1 MLQFSSPPGASLM
14 RKISVIYIFGL
25 FLLSS
30 GACGEVVVPE
40 PTQTVRDFLGA
51 SIITTTLNPT
61 ATRSYEV
68 AGEKTDGGELAGHE
82 IVAGGPA
89 LDEDEVRL
97 FQSIVLDEK
106 SYIWGETKK
115 CPFLP
120 EYAIEFEGES
130 GRFLAF
136 ISFSCNQIKF
146 VEGDLERLQDVDP
159 ARRRLRQLVRKIF

>member
-1 MLQFSSPPGASLM
+1 M
-14 RKISVIYIFGL
+14 RNISVTCIFGVL
-25 FLLSS
+25 FLSTV
-30 GACGEVVVPE
+30 ACGEVVVPE
-40 PTQTVRDFLGA
+40 PTQTVREFLGA
-51 SIITTTLNPT
+51 TIIATTLNPT
-61 ATRSYEV
+61 VTRSYEV
-68 AGEKTDGGELAGHE
+68 TGEKTDDGELAGHE
-82 IVAGGPA
+82 IVADGPA
-89 LDEDEVRL
+89 LDEEELRL

-120 EYAIEFEGES
+120 EYALELEGES

-159 ARRRLRQLVRKIF
+159 ARRRLRRLVSKIF